1 MDSFRGRTIDVQVSL
16 LSVTI
21 HLLSFPSFGW
31 RTNVKLSCKHREQAE
46 RPQDALRS
54 VGDCQIQFLVRPNA
68 DHFSA
73 KGSKQFG
80 FPGGLFEA
88 LA

>member
-31 RTNVKLSCKHREQAE
+31 RTNVALSCGREAPVRSNAVLGGSFFVRIHHGAE
-46 RPQDALRS
+46 SPNGVVCFSIANTAF
-54 VGDCQIQFLVRPNA
+54 VGTQ
-68 DHFSA
+68 
-73 KGSKQFG
+73 
-80 FPGGLFEA
+80 
-88 LA
+88 